1 MIRLKKSEVA
11 TIHVIIPAE
20 SPKNEIDNNK
30 PVSKKVTP
38 VIWVKRVLDQNHF
51 CKEKL
56 SDT

>member
-1 MIRLKKSEVA
+1 MIRLKNRETA
-11 TIHVIIPAE
+11 TIQVITPAE

-38 VIWVKRVLDQNHF
+38 VIWVKRLLDWNHF